1 MADDT
6 PHDSNLPV
14 PAAQEPPPER
24 PYRAKPYR
32 VRHDGWTA
40 ERQNIFIESLAKTRC
55 VRDASRMAGISWNSA
70 YRHRRRSKA
79 FAERWALALRRAET
93 TIGEVTW
100 QRAVEGVEEDVWYYG
115 KVVGKR
121 TKYANDLLRL
131 LYQHDTNGAGRDAQ
145 GRFAP
150 AGSGADVRADVDA
163 GEVAGEATGAAAQRL
178 LPMASQP
185 VDVDEPT
192 MIGGQKVY
200 PQWLATPEPAPG
212 APKDRLEEKL
222 KAISERIS
230 EMGSRNINLRTNEGM
245 TDEVVEAVQRF
256 VAGGRVMLP
265 EKFKWLSP
273 EKFEAAKAAFL
284 AEYPGGVAED
294 QREPS
299 SQS

>member
-1 MADDT
+1 MADDN
-6 PHDSNLPV
+6 PHNSNLPV
-14 PAAQEPPPER
+14 PAAEEPPPER
-24 PYRAKPYR
+24 PYR

-55 VRDASRMAGISWNSA
+55 VRDASRIAGISWNSA
-70 YRHRRRSKA
+70 YRHRKRSPA

-150 AGSGADVRADVDA
+150 SGEGAGHDADEGTDREVHDGAHP
-163 GEVAGEATGAAAQRL
+163 GPQY
-178 LPMASQP
+178 P
-185 VDVDEPT
+185 DVDEPT
-192 MIGGQKVY
+192 TVAGRTIY
-200 PQWLATPEPAPG
+200 PKWVSLPPPDPTK
-212 APKDRLEEKL
+212 PKDTLDEKL
-222 KAISERIS
+222 KKISDNIRRL
-230 EMGSRNINLRTNEGM
+230 GSRTINLRTNQGM

-265 EKFKWLSP
+265 AKFKWLSP
-273 EKFEAAKAAFL
+273 EKFEKAKAEFL
-284 AEYPGGVAED
+284 AEYPGGVPEERKAEFN
-294 QREPS
+294 RE
-299 SQS
+299 

>member
-1 MADDT
+1 MENDPSDDT
-6 PHDSNLPV
+6 APPANLPV
-14 PAAQEPPPER
+14 PAAKAAP
-24 PYRAKPYR
+24 ALYR

-70 YRHRRRSKA
+70 YRHRKRCPA
-79 FAERWALALRRAET
+79 FRERWALALRRSET
-93 TIGEVTW
+93 TIGEVAW
-100 QRAVEGVEEDVWYYG
+100 KRAVEGVEEDVWYYG

-150 AGSGADVRADVDA
+150 AGVGADVDA

-178 LPMASQP
+178 THMASQP
-185 VDVDEPT
+185 IDVDEPT

-222 KAISERIS
+222 KAISDRIS

-265 EKFKWLSP
+265 EKFKWLDP
-273 EKFEAAKAAFL
+273 EKFEKAKAAFL
-284 AEYPGGVAED
+284 AAHRGDGDSGG
-294 QREPS
+294 REV
-299 SQS
+299 